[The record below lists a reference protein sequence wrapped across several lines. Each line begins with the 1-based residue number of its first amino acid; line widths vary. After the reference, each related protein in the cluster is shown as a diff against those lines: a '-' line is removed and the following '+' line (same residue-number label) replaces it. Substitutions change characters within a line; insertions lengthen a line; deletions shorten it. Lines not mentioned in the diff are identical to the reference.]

1 MKTKFLLGVIGA
13 GNMATAIVKGALK
26 TLKASD
32 IIVSD
37 RDSEKLQEMKNN
49 GVCTTS
55 DNTEVSLNCK
65 YLLFAVKPQVAPLV
79 FDEIKGKIN
88 AETVISIMA
97 GISVDTLRK
106 SLGDEFGFVRVMP
119 NTPAMIQKGMSA
131 LSFSEKVT
139 DKEFVINLFNS
150 LGKTVVLSESD
161 FDAVTSVSGSG
172 PAYVYSFIKAM
183 IDGGMD
189 GGLDFETAKTLTLQ
203 TIVGAC
209 GMVENSN
216 DDIQTLIDKV
226 CSKGGTTIEAVNSFI
241 ADDLNGIIRK
251 GIAKCKARSEELS
264 NAK

>member
-37 RDSEKLQEMKNN
+37 HDEDKLAEMKKNN
-49 GVCTTS
+49 VSVTTDNLKVAS
-55 DNTEVSLNCK
+55 DCK
-65 YLLFAVKPQVAPLV
+65 YLLFAVKPQAAKLV
-79 FDEIKGKIN
+79 FDEIRDKIN
-88 AETVISIMA
+88 ADTVISIMA
-97 GISVDTLRK
+97 GISIDTISK
-106 SLGDEFGFVRVMP
+106 ALGGDLGYVRVMP

-131 LSFSEKVT
+131 LSFTENVT

-203 TIVGAC
+203 TIIGAC
-209 GMVENSN
+209 GMVENSS

-241 ADDLNGIIRK
+241 ADDLNGVIRK
-251 GIAKCKARSEELS
+251 GMAKCKARSKELS
-264 NAK
+264 HGK

>member
-26 TLKASD
+26 SLNAKDIVVSDKDEAKLEEMKKSGICVTTDNIEVASD
-32 IIVSD
+32 
-37 RDSEKLQEMKNN
+37 
-49 GVCTTS
+49 
-55 DNTEVSLNCK
+55 CK
-65 YLLFAVKPQVAPLV
+65 YLLFAVKPQVAKLV
-79 FDEIKGKIN
+79 FDEIRDKIN
-88 AETVISIMA
+88 ADTVISIMA
-97 GISVDTLRK
+97 GISIDTISK
-106 SLGDEFGFVRVMP
+106 ALGSDLGYVRVMP

-131 LSFSEKVT
+131 LSFTENVT

-183 IDGGMD
+183 IDGGTD

-264 NAK
+264 HGK